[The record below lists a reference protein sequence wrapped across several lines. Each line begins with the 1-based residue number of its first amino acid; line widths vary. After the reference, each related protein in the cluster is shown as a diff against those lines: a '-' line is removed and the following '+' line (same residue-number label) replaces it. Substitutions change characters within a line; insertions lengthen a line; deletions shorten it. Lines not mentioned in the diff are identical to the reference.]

1 MIAHRLSTI
10 MHANTIYVVEN
21 GKIVES
27 WKHDELVSQ
36 KWLYYALRR
45 QQSWEK

>member
-1 MIAHRLSTI
+1 MVEAEITDTIKEITAKQKQTLSVMIAHRLSTI

-27 WKHDELVSQ
+27 
-36 KWLYYALRR
+36 
-45 QQSWEK
+45 